1 MRNQGFTSFRRKPNL
16 ARSPL
21 CDCRGYLAGG
31 VHLIAM
37 PDKSC
42 IPRFGRRQRAINDV
56 AGHPGGLLGFGRSD
70 LAVQAVPN
78 AITSY

>member
-1 MRNQGFTSFRRKPNL
+1 MRNQGFTSFR
-16 ARSPL
+16 L

-42 IPRFGRRQRAINDV
+42 LPRFGRRQRAINDV
-56 AGHPGGLLGFGRSD
+56 AGHPGLVVRLWEE
-70 LAVQAVPN
+70 
-78 AITSY
+78 